1 MTDYIDSLCNCGKT
15 IRYSHPN
22 NQYSCN
28 KYQVCPSHEEL
39 IKLYDRARSVG
50 LRYEHVLD
58 QIVKG
63 EGEGDDCDFE
73 AEVGGFIIWL
83 ILFGILFYNWN

>member
-50 LRYEHVLD
+50 LRYEKTLN
-58 QIVKG
+58 QIVEQKG
-63 EGEGDDCDFE
+63 EAFE
-73 AEVGGFIIWL
+73 YKAWALGVLKACKGGF
-83 ILFGILFYNWN
+83 